1 MIRKNTNLF
10 FIVLLIILMS
20 ILIKQKVDKPT
31 YTKMVYIVKPGD
43 TLWSIGEKN
52 ASNSEDIRKWISEV
66 KTINNMN
73 TCEIRGGEEIIVLK
87 EN

>member
-1 MIRKNTNLF
+1 MSFMCAQLF
-10 FIVLLIILMS
+10 SPFLFINVFMLLLYLNS
-20 ILIKQKVDKPT
+20 NH
-31 YTKMVYIVKPGD
+31 